1 MAETLKS
8 LLNKEIYDDLFKGE
22 IPYESFLNIVNV
34 SRDVFSMLI
43 DMCIDD
49 NDHEFEIT
57 TCDRAT
63 DFMYYTK
70 CISDNC
76 SDVAICRIIYSTNH
90 HELKN
95 ELIDRN
101 SNIYDSVLESA
112 AIDEAREII
121 LAIDYIDCTRS
132 NGRLIKFIYFN
143 ADNVCENNDT
153 DEECSSVESKIYS
166 GLQNVI
172 SAHDLF
178 DKLDNKKLSD
188 SVAYVANDII
198 KFVNAHKNEVKDV
211 KYSRLDMQR
220 MCAVPADVIASVN
233 NIQDKGHIIYV
244 GPLGESNDTIIDNFI
259 KNGYIPKKCSVYP
272 IVYMYLDKESGILS
286 IFIITYESLI
296 NEELVKTEK
305 EVLDSKPTSI
315 TEDISNVKDMN
326 EDYVV
331 EDMIYAKMKSI
342 TDNIERCKDFEQG
355 ELEASI
361 AEVSE
366 YITNQVKDK
375 ILKEVIAVPVCIH
388 PTDDIKEVIVDTY
401 GVKKN
406 EVFYAGSLGIVKG
419 ADSRAEKIA
428 EIILGFSCIPVNY
441 PNVYYCVLETGL
453 LCVYITYSKKG
464 DLVDDESER

>member
-1 MAETLKS
+1 MTKTLKD
-8 LLNKEIYDDLFKGE
+8 LLSKEVYDDLFKGE
-22 IPYESFLNIVNV
+22 IPYESFLNIINV
-34 SRDVFSMLI
+34 SRDVFSMLV

-49 NDHEFEIT
+49 SDHEFEIT
-57 TCDRAT
+57 TCDKAT

-70 CISDNC
+70 CVSDNC
-76 SDVAICRIIYSTNH
+76 SDVATCKIIYVTNR
-90 HELKN
+90 HEVKS

-101 SNIYDSVLESA
+101 SNIYDSVLDSS
-112 AIDEAREII
+112 AIDEAKEII
-121 LAIDYIDCTRS
+121 LVIDYIDCTRS
-132 NGRLIKFIYFN
+132 NGRVIKFIYFN
-143 ADNVCENNDT
+143 ADNVCESENV
-153 DEECSSVESKIYS
+153 DEERSSVESKIYS

-172 SAHDLF
+172 DAHHLF
-178 DKLDNKKLSD
+178 NKLDKKKLSD
-188 SVAYVANDII
+188 SVAYVANEII

-211 KYSRLDMQR
+211 KYNRLDMQH

-233 NIQDKGHIIYV
+233 NIKDKNHIIYV

-259 KNGYIPKKCSVYP
+259 KNGYMPKKCSVYP
-272 IVYMYLDKESGILS
+272 IVYMYLDKESGMLS

-296 NEELVKTEK
+296 NEEFVKTEK

-331 EDMIYAKMKSI
+331 EDMIYAKMKAI

-355 ELEASI
+355 ELESSI

-366 YITNQVKDK
+366 YITNQVKDET
-375 ILKEVIAVPVCIH
+375 LKEVIAVPVCIH
-388 PTDDIKEVIVDTY
+388 PTDDIKEAIADTY

-406 EVFYAGSLGIVKG
+406 KIMYAGALGIVKG
-419 ADSRAEKIA
+419 ADARAEKIA
-428 EIILGFSCIPVNY
+428 DTILGFSCIPVNY
-441 PNVYYCVLETGL
+441 PNVYYCMLETGL

-464 DLVDDESER
+464 DLVDDGSER